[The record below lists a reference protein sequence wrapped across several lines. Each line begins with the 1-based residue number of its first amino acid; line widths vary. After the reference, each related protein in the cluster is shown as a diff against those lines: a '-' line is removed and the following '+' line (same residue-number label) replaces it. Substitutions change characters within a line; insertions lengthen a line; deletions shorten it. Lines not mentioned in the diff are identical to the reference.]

1 MQRKFKIIFTFSIA
15 LIVGSFSRA
24 NAADIFVT
32 PSLGNYS
39 KGQSFSVSIYV
50 SSPDSAINAVSG
62 ILSFPSDTLEVTS
75 ISKTGTIMS
84 LWVQEPTFSNQAGTV
99 NFEGV
104 ILNPG
109 FTGPSAKILTVNFRA
124 KGYGLADTTFSSASI
139 LANDGTGTN
148 VLKAISGGHYNIN
161 TVPQTPANAE
171 VTTPSIAEN
180 SPAAPKIIS
189 PTHPDP
195 NKWYSQNNATFSW
208 RPLPDGVTQVRTL
221 LNKSANSLPTI
232 LNSADTTEKTVE
244 NIPDGTFYFHVQL
257 KNKNGLGSISHFRV
271 NVDTTP
277 PAPFKI
283 TVQNGQEL
291 SDPSPIVSFVTSD
304 SVSGVEKYQAK
315 IGDGDF
321 FDISNSAVAV
331 DAFMLPKQLPGKRT
345 LLIQAIDRAGN
356 KTVAYTE
363 INVLPIDPPQMNVYS
378 DALKSGDFLS
388 LDGATYP
395 DSSVYIFVTKLGE
408 DEEKRIVRSDPDGRF
423 SFVWPKALE
432 EGKYKIYLQAVDK
445 RGAVSVNSRIHEF
458 NVAPGVLIQIGPIKT
473 NNVYVGAF
481 IMIMIVASLIGG
493 ISGWYINFRH
503 KYGIHR
509 YSPKKK
515 N

>member
-1 MQRKFKIIFTFSIA
+1 MQCKFKFILALSVA
-15 LIVGSFSRA
+15 LIIGNFSQA

-32 PSLGNYS
+32 PSLGNYTI
-39 KGQSFSVSIYV
+39 GQNFSVSVYV
-50 SSPDSAINAVSG
+50 SSPDTAINAASG

-75 ISKTGTIMS
+75 ISKVVTIMT

-104 ILNPG
+104 VLNPG
-109 FTGPSAKILTVNFRA
+109 FTGPSAKVLTVNFKA

-161 TVPQTPANAE
+161 TVVQTPANAE
-171 VTTPSIAEN
+171 VTTPSIAGN

-189 PTHPDP
+189 STHPDP
-195 NKWYSQNNATFSW
+195 NKWYTQTSAAFAW
-208 RPLPDGVTQVRTL
+208 GPLPDGITQVRTL

-232 LNSADTTEKTVE
+232 SNDAQTTEKEVA
-244 NIPDGTFYFHVQL
+244 NIPEGTSYFHVQL
-257 KNKNGLGSISHFRV
+257 KNKNGLGSISHFKI
-271 NVDTTP
+271 NIDTTP

-283 TVQNGQEL
+283 AVQNGQES
-291 SDPSPIVSFVTSD
+291 SDPSPIVSFVTAD
-304 SVSGVEKYQAK
+304 AVSGVEKYQAK

-356 KTVAYTE
+356 KTVSYTE
-363 INVLPIDPPQMNVYS
+363 INILPIDPPKVNVYS
-378 DALKSGDFLS
+378 DSLKSGDFLS
-388 LDGATYP
+388 LDGTTYP
-395 DSSVYIFVTKLGE
+395 DSSVYVFVTKFGA
-408 DEEKRIVRSDPDGRF
+408 DEEKRIVRSDPNGKF
-423 SFVWPKALE
+423 SFVWPKSLE
-432 EGKYKIYLQAVDK
+432 EGKYKIYLQAIDK
-445 RGAVSVNSRIHEF
+445 RGAVSENSIVHEF

-473 NNVYVGAF
+473 NNVYVGVFIILAF
-481 IMIMIVASLIGG
+481 LISLIGG

-509 YSPKKK
+509 YSTKRK
-515 N
+515 